1 MNFTSIIIL
10 IVLLGMA
17 VRGWKM
23 GMTKQISGIAA
34 LAAAFVML
42 ALGIMLVTSFQNK
55 EVTNTVY
62 SVIFLVVLGLVY
74 GIVKFLLRSI
84 KLVAN
89 LPILHFF
96 DRVLGVAAGL
106 FQGILLVRIFFL
118 FLENKN

>member
-1 MNFTSIIIL
+1 MNVTSIIIL
-10 IVLLGMA
+10 IVLLVMA

-84 KLVAN
+84 KMVTN
-89 LPILHFF
+89 LPILHFC
-96 DRVLGVAAGL
+96 DRVLGVVAGL
-106 FQGILLVRIFFL
+106 LQGILLVRIFFL

>member
-1 MNFTSIIIL
+1 MNLTSIIIL

-42 ALGIMLVTSFQNK
+42 ALGIMLVTSYQNK

-84 KLVAN
+84 KMVTN
-89 LPILHFF
+89 LPILHFC

-106 FQGILLVRIFFL
+106 LQGILLVRIFFL
-118 FLENKN
+118 FLENKK

>member
-1 MNFTSIIIL
+1 MNLTSIIIL

-42 ALGIMLVTSFQNK
+42 ALGIMLVTSYQNK
-55 EVTNTVY
+55 EVTNTIY

-84 KLVAN
+84 KMVTN
-89 LPILHFF
+89 LPILHFC

-106 FQGILLVRIFFL
+106 LQGILLVRIFFL
-118 FLENKN
+118 FLENKK